1 MFCGGRWTPVCWGHL
16 PVTYFTSLLSTQ
28 GSLSAK
34 WWIKGLAPSRRSQ
47 NPCKFPLPSWKKVL
61 KEQRGEGNLQIKIY
75 LWDEKEHIWRMGFSF
90 PLTHF
95 WRCAANPII
104 KLEKTS
110 DIWEIMTNTVHMVQ
124 ESTGQ
129 GCFSASSTDWIG
141 YQETNT
147 LSIAQFAFFV

>member
-1 MFCGGRWTPVCWGHL
+1 MPN
-16 PVTYFTSLLSTQ
+16 
-28 GSLSAK
+28 A

-104 KLEKTS
+104 KLEKPS
-110 DIWEIMTNTVHMVQ
+110 DIWEMFIWSRNQLDKDAFRPPAQIELAIKKQTLFPLLGLL
-124 ESTGQ
+124 SL
-129 GCFSASSTDWIG
+129 CSSIIIPEQFLNFLSKCLSQ
-141 YQETNT
+141 YQSKYIQKHTY
-147 LSIAQFAFFV
+147 

>member
-1 MFCGGRWTPVCWGHL
+1 MPN
-16 PVTYFTSLLSTQ
+16 
-28 GSLSAK
+28 A

-75 LWDEKEHIWRMGFSF
+75 LWDEKEHIWRTGFSF

-110 DIWEIMTNTVHMVQ
+110 DIWEMFIWSRNQLDKDAFRPPAQIELAIKKQTLFPLL
-124 ESTGQ
+124 SLLSL
-129 GCFSASSTDWIG
+129 CSSIIISEQFLNFLSKCLSQ
-141 YQETNT
+141 YQSKYIQKHTY
-147 LSIAQFAFFV
+147 